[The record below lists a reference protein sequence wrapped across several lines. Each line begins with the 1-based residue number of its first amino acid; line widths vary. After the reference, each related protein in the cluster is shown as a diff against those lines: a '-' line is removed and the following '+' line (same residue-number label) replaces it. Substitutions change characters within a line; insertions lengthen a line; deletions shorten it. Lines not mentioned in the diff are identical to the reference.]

1 MGSVSRVHTFSSGAV
16 LTAAQLNNE
25 FDNLL
30 TSSAINGGLDATNL
44 GVTAGQ
50 ITASKALVV
59 DSSRDLDDTSAS
71 NQINNLS
78 LSGTLKLADNKA
90 LSLGTNDDVT
100 IQYDETTNDAL
111 EIAAAVEG
119 AALAIV
125 LKSGSGRR
133 RWRRMEDRVGRWRC
147 AFFWK

>member
-1 MGSVSRVHTFSSGAV
+1 MGTVSRVHTFASGAV

-59 DSSRDLDDTSAS
+59 DSNRDLDDTSAS
-71 NQINNLS
+71 NQINKLT

-90 LSLGTNDDVT
+90 LSLGSNDDIT
-100 IQYDETTNDAL
+100 IQYDETTNHAL

-119 AALAIV
+119 AATNAAIAAAF
-125 LKSGSGRR
+125 
-133 RWRRMEDRVGRWRC
+133 EDEELHDDDDD
-147 AFFWK
+147 